1 MKGCRRL
8 IPRFGAVAG
17 LTLLLATGISATAV
31 AQQGQPAPQDVPVAA
46 DVVAPQGF
54 LAEPAWMERAA
65 VFADRHLG
73 SGGSSNGFYLST
85 KSPIQGAGWITIGPG
100 YRHWYKQDSI
110 FIDGSAGVSWRG
122 YKMAQ
127 ARLEFPKLL
136 RSRLTLGTMYRW
148 QDFRAVKTF
157 GEGPDSSEDALASY
171 HLRSQDVVG
180 YATVPLVRWLTV
192 NANAG
197 ILSPAVRYT
206 QAPEPQFAHGE
217 VSLVADQ
224 RDFPN
229 HPTRGGLVR
238 VAASRFTD
246 RDSGAFS
253 FTRYESEVAGFLPLA
268 GSRVVLAMRG
278 WVVASETGPGQS
290 VPFYLQPTLGSSHS
304 LRSFSDFRFRDDNLL
319 LANAEVR
326 VAMFTHLDAV
336 VFADAGNVAGRWRD
350 LDLGKQSLGAGLRF
364 HTRRDTIARVDAAH
378 GAEGWRLLFSLS
390 EPLALTRTWR
400 RTAPTPFVP

>member
-1 MKGCRRL
+1 MKGCLRS
-8 IPRFGAVAG
+8 IPRHWVETG
-17 LTLLLATGISATAV
+17 LTLLLTAGISATAV
-31 AQQGQPAPQDVPVAA
+31 AQQGQPTPQDLPVAA
-46 DVVAPQGF
+46 AVVEPQGF
-54 LAEPAWMERAA
+54 IAEPAWLERAA
-65 VFADRHLG
+65 VFSDRHLG
-73 SGGSSNGFYLST
+73 GGGTSNGFYLST
-85 KSPIQGAGWITIGPG
+85 KSPIQGSGWITLGPG
-100 YRHWYKQDSI
+100 YRHWYKKDSI

-148 QDFRAVKTF
+148 QDFRAVKSF
-157 GEGPDSSEDALASY
+157 GEGPDSSEDALATY
-171 HLRSQDVVG
+171 HLRSHNVVG
-180 YATVPLVRWLTV
+180 YATVPLRRWLTL

-197 ILSPAVRYT
+197 VLSPTIRFT
-206 QAPEPQFAHGE
+206 GTTEPEFVHGE
-217 VSLVADQ
+217 ASVVADT

-229 HPTRGGLVR
+229 HPTHGALVR

-253 FTRYESEVAGFLPLA
+253 FKRYESEVAGFLPLA
-268 GSRVVLAMRG
+268 SSRIVLAMRG
-278 WVVASETGPGQS
+278 WIVASETGAEQR
-290 VPFYLQPTLGSSHS
+290 VPFYLQPTLGGGHS

-336 VFADAGNVAGRWRD
+336 VFADAGNVAARWRE
-350 LDLGKQSLGAGLRF
+350 LDLNQQSFGAGLRF
-364 HTRRDTIARVDAAH
+364 HTRRDTIARVDAAR
-378 GAEGWRLLFSLS
+378 GAGGWRFTFSLS
-390 EPLALTRTWR
+390 EPLSLTRTWR